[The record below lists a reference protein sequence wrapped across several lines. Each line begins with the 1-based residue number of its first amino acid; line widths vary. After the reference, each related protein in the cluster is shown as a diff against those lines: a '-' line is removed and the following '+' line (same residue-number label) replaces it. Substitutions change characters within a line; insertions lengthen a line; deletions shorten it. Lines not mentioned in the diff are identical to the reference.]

1 MGSGKDRTIKLLHV
15 VLPYIYRD
23 DLENNIIWDE
33 YRTHQGS
40 FQATT
45 KALDEPSKCLTEP
58 KRAFAAPK
66 CLILYTP
73 EAADSGIL
81 HSIVASLRVLS
92 LAGLDHINRR
102 QKSSSS

>member
-1 MGSGKDRTIKLLHV
+1 MRGVRDRAKRQDSIIRYLTLHA
-15 VLPYIYRD
+15 VLK
-23 DLENNIIWDE
+23 NNIFE
-33 YRTHQGS
+33 YKIHLGS

-81 HSIVASLRVLS
+81 HSIVALLRVLS